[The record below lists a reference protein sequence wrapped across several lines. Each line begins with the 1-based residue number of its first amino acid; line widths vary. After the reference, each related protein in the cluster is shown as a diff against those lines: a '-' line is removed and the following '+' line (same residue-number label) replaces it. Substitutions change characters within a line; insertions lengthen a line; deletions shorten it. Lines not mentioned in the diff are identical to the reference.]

1 MGAVCTSAKLMS
13 KNRCSLRASRNA
25 IRRCSAVSHT
35 SALWRPRWAGSGL
48 SVSGAESAE
57 MTAATD
63 GTTLV
68 MSRWVKTK
76 RASVHPIEVDDG
88 VHMARVLEPP
98 ACRRAAPLEQLE
110 GAAVEAV
117 RGGHVGR
124 QGPGDV
130 GGAPGHPLEKAST
143 GSPCLELAA
152 CGPVAD
158 DGSIPTRSRSIWC
171 CVSMPACAWAMCAS
185 VLGGRLGRWA
195 RPLPLPRAQRAPGR
209 VEHQEVAEGGRPRRW
224 QAEPREGAMIDWS
237 VILVAPVPA
246 LGLET
251 VGEGSGELVGE
262 HLAAHWRQP
271 GVGAGR
277 HQHRRRRPSCQ
288 VSAPKPDRPVRSQAA
303 SISG

>member
-1 MGAVCTSAKLMS
+1 MLVAGVAERDQAVQCGVPHVGVVATQVGGVRALGERGRERGDDRGDGRDHLGDVAVGQDETSVGTPDRGRRWRAYGS
-13 KNRCSLRASRNA
+13 GSRATSLS
-25 IRRCSAVSHT
+25 
-35 SALWRPRWAGSGL
+35 AGS
-48 SVSGAESAE
+48 
-57 MTAATD
+57 AT
-63 GTTLV
+63 
-68 MSRWVKTK
+68 
-76 RASVHPIEVDDG
+76 
-88 VHMARVLEPP
+88 
-98 ACRRAAPLEQLE
+98 
-110 GAAVEAV
+110 GAAGG
-117 RGGHVGR
+117 RGGGSGTRGHVGR

-251 VGEGSGELVGE
+251 VGEDSGELVGE